1 MSQFQKTAGTE
12 LVTDEPTPADL
23 ASHLAQLDARV
34 RYERILAAE
43 RGISLV
49 RALSSETLLYTMK
62 EVGLNDAL
70 DLLGMAS
77 PQQVRAMLDLD
88 CWRRDRLDDE
98 RLLNWLLL
106 LDESGGSKLAEWFLQ
121 TDVELLVLLIRRHL
135 EVVRKADV
143 EDDPNF
149 DQSPYFTFDD
159 QYLLRFRGEPEPIL
173 HALLERIRVL
183 DYPAYQRAL
192 ENSLFEL
199 ESGLEEAAYRWR
211 TARLADR
218 GYPAHDE
225 ARTLF
230 RFLPPDTVSFA
241 AYQRRGI
248 AVDVAAED
256 DPLPPPDHALAL
268 LDAPRSFFAQTL
280 AALPGETAA
289 EVGHELAYLT
299 NAVVTVEARDTGEVE
314 EIRRCARTAHDY
326 VNIGLAFASRED
338 GPAARNLLQ
347 TTRIHAFFR
356 TGWSLV
362 QRLHH
367 VAGRLAE
374 DLSSAVGAD
383 WERYLDPP
391 FREACTGLRSR
402 LPLYYVGLDAPGEI
416 LSRRFATFAEVQ
428 RAATLLTDI
437 PTWFHVLRRNGI
449 FPEQEPPEGVTLGV
463 LWNTGFAHWVLE
475 SEASIRPLR
484 RSDLQAL
491 HDRLADATPDERWAA
506 FLDHAVRQAGL
517 DAEQRPALD
526 RFAAFARDKLE
537 ETLAVDAETAD
548 LRFLDGI
555 LVEIR

>member
-1 MSQFQKTAGTE
+1 MPQFEKTAGAE
-12 LVTDEPTPADL
+12 LVTDEATTADL
-23 ASHLAQLDARV
+23 ASHLAQLDAKT

-43 RGISLV
+43 RGIGLV

-159 QYLLRFRGEPEPIL
+159 RYLLRFRGEPEPIL
-173 HALLERIRVL
+173 HALLERIRAL

-241 AYQRRGI
+241 AYQRRGA

-268 LDAPRSFFAQTL
+268 LGAPRSFLAQTL

-299 NAVVTVEARDTGEVE
+299 NAVVTVEARDTGEVD

-383 WERYLDPP
+383 WDRYLDPP
-391 FREACTGLRSR
+391 SREACTGLRSR

-428 RAATLLTDI
+428 RVATLLGDI
-437 PTWFHVLRRNGI
+437 PVWFHVLRQNGA
-449 FPEQEPPEGVTLGV
+449 FPEHEPPEGVTLGV

-475 SEASIRPLR
+475 GEASIRPLR
-484 RSDLQAL
+484 RSELQAL
-491 HDRLADATPDERWAA
+491 HDRLADATPDERWPA

-537 ETLAVDAETAD
+537 EALAVDVETAD

>member
-1 MSQFQKTAGTE
+1 MPQFEKTAAAE
-12 LVTDEPTPADL
+12 LVTDEATTADL
-23 ASHLAQLDARV
+23 ASHLAQLDAKT

-43 RGISLV
+43 RGIGLV

-143 EDDPNF
+143 ENDPNF
-149 DQSPYFTFDD
+149 DQLPYFTFDD
-159 QYLLRFRGEPEPIL
+159 QYLLRFRSEPEPIL
-173 HALLERIRVL
+173 HALLERIRAL

-199 ESGLEEAAYRWR
+199 ESGLEEAAHRWR

-230 RFLPPDTVSFA
+230 RFLPPDTISFA
-241 AYQRRGI
+241 AYQRRGT
-248 AVDVAAED
+248 AVYVAAED

-268 LDAPRSFFAQTL
+268 LGAPRSFLAQTL

-299 NAVVTVEARDTGEVE
+299 NAVVTVEARDTGEVD

-383 WERYLDPP
+383 WDRYLDPP
-391 FREACTGLRSR
+391 SREACTGLRSR

-428 RAATLLTDI
+428 RAATLLADI
-437 PTWFHVLRRNGI
+437 PIWFHVLRQNGA
-449 FPEQEPPEGVTLGV
+449 FPEHEPPEGVTLGV

-475 SEASIRPLR
+475 GEASIRPLR
-484 RSDLQAL
+484 RSELQAL
-491 HDRLADATPDERWAA
+491 HDRLADATPDERWSA
-506 FLDHAVRQAGL
+506 FLDHAARQAGL

-526 RFAAFARDKLE
+526 RFVAFARDKLE
-537 ETLAVDAETAD
+537 EALAIDAETAD

>member
-1 MSQFQKTAGTE
+1 MSQFEETARTE
-12 LVTDEPTPADL
+12 PAADEMTTTDL
-23 ASHLAQLDARV
+23 AASLANLDAKT
-34 RYERILAAE
+34 RYERILSAE

-70 DLLGMAS
+70 GLLGMAS
-77 PQQVRAMLDLD
+77 PQQVRDLLDLD
-88 CWRRDRLDDE
+88 CWRRDRLDDG
-98 RLLNWLLL
+98 RLLNWLML

-121 TDVELLVLLIRRHL
+121 ADVELLVLLVQRHL

-159 QYLLRFRGEPEPIL
+159 QYLLRFRDEPEPIL
-173 HALLERIRVL
+173 HALLERVRAL

-211 TARLADR
+211 AARLADR
-218 GYPAHDE
+218 GYPTDDE

-230 RFLPPDTVSFA
+230 RFQPPEAIRFA
-241 AYQRRGI
+241 AYRRSDSAGEP
-248 AVDVAAED
+248 AAQDE
-256 DPLPPPDHALAL
+256 PLTPPDHAVAL
-268 LDAPRSFFAQTL
+268 LGAPRSFFAQTL

-299 NAVVTVEARDTGEVE
+299 NAVATVEARDTGEVG
-314 EIRRCARTAHDY
+314 EIRRCVRTAHDS
-326 VNIGLAFASRED
+326 VNIGLAFAARED
-338 GPAARNLLQ
+338 GPAARDLLQ

-356 TGWSLV
+356 AGWSLV

-367 VAGRLAE
+367 VAAQLAK
-374 DLSSAVGAD
+374 DLSSAVGTD
-383 WERYLDPP
+383 WDRYLDPP
-391 FREACTGLRSR
+391 SREVYAGLRSR
-402 LPLYYVGLDAPGEI
+402 PPLYSVGLDTPGEV
-416 LSRRFATFAEVQ
+416 LSRRFATFAEVK
-428 RAATLLTDI
+428 RVATLLADI
-437 PTWFHVLRRNGI
+437 PVWFRVLRDNGV
-449 FPEQEPPEGVTLGV
+449 FPEQEPLEGVTLSV
-463 LWNTGFAHWVLE
+463 LWNTACARWVLE
-475 SEASIRPLR
+475 GEASLRPLS

-491 HDRLADATPDERWAA
+491 HDRLAGAALDERWSAFIDLAA
-506 FLDHAVRQAGL
+506 RQAGL

-526 RFAAFARDKLE
+526 RFAACARDKLE
-537 ETLAVDAETAD
+537 EALAVDAETAD